1 MSDIFST
8 TIRFN
13 LTKEDDRR
21 AWMYLQTMDRER
33 YRSYSQAVATA
44 VNDYFSR
51 QARLASDPYLETRE
65 KEDAF
70 LQRVQD
76 AVARGMQTSNA
87 NSLGNLAALLQS
99 IQPTMV
105 APAPKEMN
113 DADFDTAMDFI
124 NGL

>member
-1 MSDIFST
+1 MSDIFTT
-8 TIRFN
+8 TIRLN
-13 LTKEDDRR
+13 LTKDGDRR
-21 AWMYLQTMDRER
+21 AWMYLQKMDRER
-33 YRSYSQAVATA
+33 YKSYSHAVATA
-44 VNDYFSR
+44 INDYFSR

-99 IQPTMV
+99 VQPTASSV
-105 APAPKEMN
+105 TKEM
-113 DADFDTAMDFI
+113 ADVDFNTAMDFI

>member
-1 MSDIFST
+1 MSDIFTT
-8 TIRFN
+8 TIRLN

-33 YRSYSQAVATA
+33 YKSYSHAVTMAI
-44 VNDYFSR
+44 NDYFSR

-70 LQRVQD
+70 LRRVQD

-87 NSLGNLAALLQS
+87 NSLGNLAVLLHS
-99 IQPTMV
+99 VQPT
-105 APAPKEMN
+105 AASASKEMA